1 MRERGRLCRSERG
14 HTGCTIK
21 KEMYSKTKRVSK
33 THTDHQSL
41 TRTFFHKQPTGTQI
55 NMEKGEPFALQQYQ
69 QDSSGSY
76 RITNSSHQRL
86 FFVLFLT
93 YLGLKQQIDQ
103 ASPAV

>member
-14 HTGCTIK
+14 HTECIVK

-41 TRTFFHKQPTGTQI
+41 THTFFHKQPSGTQI
-55 NMEKGEPFALQQYQ
+55 NMEKGEPFTLQHYQ

-76 RITNSSHQRL
+76 TRITHSSHQRL
-86 FFVLFLT
+86 FFFT
-93 YLGLKQQIDQ
+93 YLGLKQQTDQ
-103 ASPAV
+103 ASSAV

>member
-14 HTGCTIK
+14 HTECIVK

-41 TRTFFHKQPTGTQI
+41 THTFFHKQPTGTQI
-55 NMEKGEPFALQQYQ
+55 NMEKGEPFALQHYQ

-76 RITNSSHQRL
+76 RITHSSHQRPFL
-86 FFVLFLT
+86 FFFNISQSQT
-93 YLGLKQQIDQ
+93 TN
-103 ASPAV
+103 